1 MLSFADIAV
10 KVKEENEVT
19 GIYEVTPLPR
29 GYGHTLTNSL
39 RRILLS
45 SLRGSAV
52 TSVKIKGA
60 EHEYSTLKGVKEDV
74 VEILLN
80 VKQLRFKMAGEDP
93 VVCRIEVSGKKEVTA
108 KDIEVGTGVELT
120 NPEVVIATLTDAK
133 SSFVMELVVES
144 GVGYR
149 EANEADRSE
158 VGRIPLDAD
167 FSPIRKVSFNVSVAR
182 KGQQTNLDA
191 VNIEITTDGSIAPKD
206 ALLQSAKILQD
217 FSGKVMVALGVSKK
231 EVEQMAEAS
240 NAIPAAESAAAT
252 VEDEINSW
260 KIEDLPISKR
270 SKSGL
275 LAGGY
280 VTVGDLAGIK
290 AADLL
295 ELPGFGN
302 KSLNEVIDL
311 MNQYGIQIKSE

>member
-19 GIYEVTPLPR
+19 GQYEIAPLPR
-29 GYGHTLTNSL
+29 GYGHTLINSL
-39 RRILLS
+39 RRILYS

-60 EHEYSTLKGVKEDV
+60 DHEYSTVKGVKEDV

-80 VKQLRFKMAGEDP
+80 LKQLRFRMAGDDP
-93 VVCRIEVSGKKEVTA
+93 VVCRIEASGKGVVTG
-108 KDIEVGTGVELT
+108 KDIEVAAGVEVT
-120 NPEVVIATLTDAK
+120 NPETVIANLTDAK
-133 SSFVMELVVES
+133 SSLVIELAVES

-167 FSPIRKVSFNVSVAR
+167 FSPVRNVSFDVSVAR

-191 VNIEITTDGSIAPKD
+191 VNISITTDGSITPKE
-206 ALLQSAKILQD
+206 ALIQSAKILQD
-217 FSGKVMVALGVSKK
+217 FSGKVMVALGISKK
-231 EVEQMAEAS
+231 EVEQLAEAAS
-240 NAIPAAESAAAT
+240 AIPEVAAESAT

-280 VTVGDLAGIK
+280 VTVGDLAGVK